1 MTCIPFN
8 RKLLFFTAIVTFAL
22 GACRKESSNA
32 VLDTA
37 HNNIRFAFMHHN
49 RIKVN
54 QAIAVYDSTFIKD
67 SIDFVSPPTDKYYF
81 WEVIPANGCDSV
93 MDNKG
98 ITGIAF
104 KCSGTYF
111 ITAKIYDSVTQDL
124 IATTDTLEINVT
136 SDTLY
141 PSQPVL
147 ANDTLQIQTGL
158 AKSHSATG
166 DEVWLYLNVRTTQMY
181 INNNPNDDL
190 DYTSNIT
197 AGSYSF
203 VFSNEIRS
211 NSYPFNWTPYDAA
224 FDKSCWISI
233 KNLSYGVPALLS
245 ITWLGITYT
254 GTITLIDENNYTF
267 NWDNSGAV
275 IMR

>member
-8 RKLLFFTAIVTFAL
+8 RKLLLFTAIITFAL

-136 SDTLY
+136 ADTLY
-141 PSQPVL
+141 PVQQLKS
-147 ANDTLQIQTGL
+147 NDTLQIQTGL
-158 AKSHSATG
+158 AKSHSATR
-166 DEVWLYLNVRTTQMY
+166 DEVWLYLNFGTTQKYLHHHPSEPM
-181 INNNPNDDL
+181 
-190 DYTSNIT
+190 DYSSNIT
-197 AGSYSF
+197 AGNYSF
-203 VFSNEIRS
+203 VFSNEIRLK
-211 NSYPFNWTPYDAA
+211 SYPFCWIPYGAA
-224 FDKSCWISI
+224 FNMPGWIDI
-233 KNLSYGVPALLS
+233 RNLSYGVPALLS

-254 GTITLIDENNYTF
+254 GTLTLLDENNYTF